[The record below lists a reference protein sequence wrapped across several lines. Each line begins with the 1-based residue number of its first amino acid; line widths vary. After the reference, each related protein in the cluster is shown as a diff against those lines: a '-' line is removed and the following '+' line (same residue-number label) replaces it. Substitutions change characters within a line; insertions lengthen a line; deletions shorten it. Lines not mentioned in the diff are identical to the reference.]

1 MPNQV
6 TSNQAQHVCL
16 FSANNPLPSVRT
28 LVRVWGVMVMLVV
41 LVMMVAMVV
50 VVVVTIEILPKDL
63 TLFLKVK

>member
-1 MPNQV
+1 M
-6 TSNQAQHVCL
+6 CE
-16 FSANNPLPSVRT
+16 
-28 LVRVWGVMVMLVV
+28 WGVMVMLVV